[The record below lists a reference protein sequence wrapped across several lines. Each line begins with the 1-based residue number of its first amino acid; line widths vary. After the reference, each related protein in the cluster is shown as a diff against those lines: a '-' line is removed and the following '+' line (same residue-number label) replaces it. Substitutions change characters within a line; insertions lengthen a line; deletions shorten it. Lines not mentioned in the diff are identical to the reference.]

1 MQKVQEYRKRAKECR
16 DLALKGPTQELRD
29 HYTSLAEIWDR
40 LAGERIDYFIPK
52 DADKAG

>member
-29 HYTSLAEIWDR
+29 HYAALAEIWEKLAAER
-40 LAGERIDYFIPK
+40 LDFFVPK
-52 DADKAG
+52 DLDDAS